1 MQPIKCI
8 VVAGRNKN
16 VMHVER
22 KKSINKI
29 SATSDTCTVTIVMFR
44 IISARLMEHAR
55 LSWWTFT
62 KTFTFIKMENR
73 VNQRFENLDPAAE
86 KHPGEAEATVW
97 HTAARSLQVFAG
109 AAWTESEIKICCS
122 LNRNEPQSWG
132 IVALQPLILFFLFLQ
147 TQVVCC
153 ESNGFESLLWVPSP
167 AVPSQ
172 AKREWFRFDYKIVLK
187 QSLNSSWAVFFLLLL
202 LRSDNRTGSHGRF
215 IQRRHKQRS
224 TYP

>member
-1 MQPIKCI
+1 ML
-8 VVAGRNKN
+8 R
-16 VMHVER
+16 E

-44 IISARLMEHAR
+44 IISTRLMEHAR

-73 VNQRFENLDPAAE
+73 ANQRFEYLDPAAE

-97 HTAARSLQVFAG
+97 HTAARSPQVFAG

-132 IVALQPLILFFLFLQ
+132 IVALPPLILFFLFFANSG
-147 TQVVCC
+147 C
-153 ESNGFESLLWVPSP
+153 LLWIKRLWKFTLSALPGCSL
-167 AVPSQ
+167 PSQ
-172 AKREWFRFDYKIVLK
+172 AWM
-187 QSLNSSWAVFFLLLL
+187 
-202 LRSDNRTGSHGRF
+202 
-215 IQRRHKQRS
+215 IQIRLQHCFK
-224 TYP
+224 TEL

>member
-1 MQPIKCI
+1 
-8 VVAGRNKN
+8 
-16 VMHVER
+16 
-22 KKSINKI
+22 
-29 SATSDTCTVTIVMFR
+29 MF
-44 IISARLMEHAR
+44 
-55 LSWWTFT
+55 F
-62 KTFTFIKMENR
+62 
-73 VNQRFENLDPAAE
+73 AAE
-86 KHPGEAEATVW
+86 KHPGEAKATVW

-132 IVALQPLILFFLFLQ
+132 IVALPPLILFFLFLQ
-147 TQVVCC
+147 TQVVCS

-187 QSLNSSWAVFFLLLL
+187 QSFNSYWAVFFLLL

-224 TYP
+224 TYL